1 MISIER
7 YEARGGGG
15 PSPITINKKSN
26 KEIWKKKTLIDF
38 WKRSFKMIVDFVV
51 VVVYKKC
58 L

>member
-26 KEIWKKKTLIDF
+26 KEILKNLNRLYKKIFQNDCRFL
-38 WKRSFKMIVDFVV
+38 VA
-51 VVVYKKC
+51 YKKC